1 MFVKTVLD
9 ESEIEILII
18 RDKEK
23 HLDFDYV
30 NLALM
35 WGDSVLGAVGTGEN
49 MVFPTTLLEPL
60 IDALTDALNAEVES

>member
-18 RDKEK
+18 RDKDK

-60 IDALTDALNAEVES
+60 IDALTDALKAEVES

>member
-18 RDKEK
+18 RDKDK

>member
-18 RDKEK
+18 RDKDK
-23 HLDFDYV
+23 QLDFDYV

-35 WGDSVLGAVGTGEN
+35 WGDPVLGAVGTGEN